1 MTKVIHRY
9 LCFES
14 GAMRHVSEYVHDP
27 RDLKDG
33 KPPSWFLPQGEPVIA
48 EPGEIEFDHVP
59 TQIEIALAFAKKA
72 DEEKRNEPSDEKQ

>member
-9 LCFES
+9 LCFRS

-33 KPPSWFLPQGEPVIA
+33 KPPGWFLPQGEPV
-48 EPGEIEFDHVP
+48 
-59 TQIEIALAFAKKA
+59 
-72 DEEKRNEPSDEKQ
+72 RR